1 MNNSKTG
8 LHRLQWLALLSVVL
22 TLTSCLNRDK
32 TPPAVTIT
40 YPLYDGSDVSFG
52 EVLFAQ
58 FIAED
63 DREDGGIW
71 RVELRSE
78 NGVNVMTSQAGLWQ
92 GRSSDTL
99 VVPFLLNAPQWSTST
114 MTLAVVVDDAAGNR
128 AAAFKD
134 FDYTGSDD
142 IPETTV
148 ALTQEPNGT
157 SHVIARSNPS
167 ESPVVFEGLPL
178 SSSLAIRQTTIAL
191 GHVQEATV
199 TLLDALTGQPLGSW
213 TDPTSGGAAPFIRR
227 MHLLKPQAGFLVV
240 HAGGLVALSES
251 GQLLFERFTEAPWS
265 PVDAVFS
272 GDQLV
277 LWERNEAT
285 ESDRL
290 RSWNYTTGA
299 AGPIIA
305 LPSTL
310 HGFGAVDTHSSA
322 APGGLFLISASQG
335 LTLCEPSTGQL
346 DDLCPLI
353 GAGSLSEGFDTTIGE
368 PDGRA
373 VFIRGN
379 TVCNQL
385 VGDVASGSQWPLYGA
400 VQCVRPGPEST
411 VWLTSN
417 NSGSSHEVWG
427 WSFASDTPTLLWEG
441 LPTNTVDVG
450 FVMIP

>member
-8 LHRLQWLALLSVVL
+8 LHRLQWLALLSLIL

-32 TPPAVTIT
+32 TPPDVTIT
-40 YPLYDGSDVSFG
+40 NPLYDGSDVSFG

-78 NGVNVMTSQAGLWQ
+78 NGVNVMTSQAGIWQ

-142 IPETTV
+142 VPETTV
-148 ALTQEPNGT
+148 ALTQESDGT
-157 SHVIARSNPS
+157 SRVLVKSDPN

-199 TLLDALTGQPLGSW
+199 TLLDALTGQPIGSW
-213 TDPTSGGAAPFIRR
+213 TDPTTGSAEPLIRR

-272 GDQLV
+272 GNQLV

-285 ESDRL
+285 ESDRM

-305 LPSTL
+305 LPFSL

-322 APGGLFLISASQG
+322 ATGGLFLISASQG

-353 GAGSLSEGFDTTIGE
+353 GAGSLFGGFNTTWGE
-368 PDGRA
+368 SDGRA
-373 VFIRGN
+373 VFTRGDN
-379 TVCNQL
+379 ICKQI
-385 VGDVASGSQWPLYGA
+385 VGDVASGSQWPLTGI
-400 VQCVRPGPEST
+400 VQCTRPGPEST
-411 VWLTSN
+411 AWLTPST
-417 NSGSSHEVWG
+417 SGLSQEIWE
-427 WSFASDTPTLLWEG
+427 WPFASDTPTLLWEG
-441 LPTNTVDVG
+441 LPANTVDIG